1 MLRQQRYSLIRFC
14 QNKQNISLVTLKN
27 HHYNNYKES
36 NYKESVRDF
45 SCNSN
50 NKYSQNHSQNH
61 KHNSNH
67 HNNKHERNHGQRN
80 NSIFTLKLAITTM
93 IAAFVG
99 CSPFLLVSG
108 EEAKKIEQNSKQMCS
123 WLAGIELL
131 SGNKTQIESDE
142 SNQHLVAIV
151 KLKGIQQNA
160 PGGHL
165 NTEQQHMEPE
175 TETETKTKLLQK
187 YLEIL
192 YDGIENKV
200 GLAVGADLP
209 EKEEDEIDATGGSS
223 AYGEITFEGVETLMS
238 FFGPKDGF
246 VFYDLG

>member
-1 MLRQQRYSLIRFC
+1 MNRTVLQWYSLTRLFC
-14 QNKQNISLVTLKN
+14 QKKQNISFVTLKN
-27 HHYNNYKES
+27 HHYN

-50 NKYSQNHSQNH
+50 NKYSQNHNQNH

-67 HNNKHERNHGQRN
+67 HNYKHERNHGQRN

-108 EEAKKIEQNSKQMCS
+108 EEAKKIEQNSKRMCS

-151 KLKGIQQNA
+151 KLKGKQQNA
-160 PGGHL
+160 PGDHL
-165 NTEQQHMEPE
+165 NTEQQQQRTEPE

-192 YDGIENKV
+192 YDCIENKV